1 MTELENIE
9 PVELTDGALL
19 ETPELTRIVKCMEAV
34 RAGGMVNMLA
44 RMDVAK
50 VMLLLGWDEEAE
62 WLLDKAFRSHRSFG
76 TNRRVPYF
84 ELLNCLGLEV
94 EDE

>member
-9 PVELTDGALL
+9 PVELTDGTLL
-19 ETPELTRIVKCMEAV
+19 ETPELNRIVKCMEAV

-62 WLLDKAFRSHRSFG
+62 WLEDKAFRRP
-76 TNRRVPYF
+76 RRRNQSVPYF
-84 ELLNCLGLEV
+84 ELLNCLGSGG
-94 EDE
+94 DT